1 MIEPVLNVPDVDAA
15 VRFYTDQLGFTSG
28 STLPGPDGKAVFGTV
43 LWGQAMLMFQL
54 EQPSAAQSPR
64 GAHFE
69 LYLGV
74 PEDQDIDALYAD
86 LQAKGITVTLP
97 IKDEYWGARTFQI
110 EDLNG
115 FRLRFGKT
123 VREMSVEEVAEYT
136 LGGGN

>member
-15 VRFYTDQLGFTSG
+15 VRFYTDTLGFASG

-43 LWGQAMLMFQL
+43 LWGQAMLMFQS

-64 GAHFE
+64 GVHFE

-74 PEDQDIDALYAD
+74 PDDQDIDALYAG
-86 LQAKGITVTLP
+86 LQAKRITVTLP

-123 VREMSVEEVAEYT
+123 VRQMSVEEVAEYT
-136 LGGGN
+136 RAGGN